1 MCALA
6 VLLVVL
12 CTAGLAVA
20 DDASDDAS
28 DGASQGLLESI
39 YNQGFVF
46 TSDDGRFGLRINGL
60 LQLRYSFVDYDG
72 VVVGNEGDYS
82 NFYMRRARLWFRG
95 HAFDERI
102 TYFVHLQLEPTRSI
116 NAHDLWLEYDL
127 GDLLKVGVG
136 RNKIAYGLE
145 FLNSGA
151 ALSMVERSVFS
162 GETDVDLNLDGPEFP
177 GGGTARFG
185 LTWLT
190 DTGFATGGLT
200 LYRSQGLQLSGQRG
214 DETTPT
220 FEYQLGIWNGRSTTG
235 LSNTSD
241 GHLVAARVGWHPWG
255 WVDWRLQ
262 GDGGRSD
269 RFRLGVLGSVYTQR
283 GDAGGGFDEGGWN
296 LAAMARWRGLS
307 VDVEWGTESF
317 DYDAW
322 DEDLERTGWRI
333 QAGAFVVR
341 DVLELVA
348 RYAEVERLVDP
359 TAAAAQFTELGLAS
373 VVTADGTAPALERDI
388 SEISVG
394 ASWYLNDWHR
404 HKLQLD
410 ASRLV
415 RTFAA
420 DPDAVIDGV
429 ARPIEA
435 APDQEDWRVRVMVQ
449 LLF

>member
-1 MCALA
+1 MRVLA
-6 VLLVVL
+6 VLLVML
-12 CTAGLAVA
+12 CAAGLAWA
-20 DDASDDAS
+20 DDPSDEASEDRDP
-28 DGASQGLLESI
+28 GLLASI
-39 YNQGFVF
+39 YDQGFVF

-60 LQLRYSFVDYDG
+60 IQLRYSFVDYDEE
-72 VVVGNEGDYS
+72 VVGNEEDYS
-82 NFYMRRARLWFRG
+82 NFFMRRARLWFRG
-95 HAFDERI
+95 HAFDERF

-162 GETDVDLNLDGPEFP
+162 GETDIDSNLDGPEFP

-190 DTGFATGGLT
+190 DAGFATGGLN
-200 LYRSQGLQLSGQRG
+200 LYRSQGLQLSGRRG
-214 DETTPT
+214 TEATPT
-220 FEYQLGIWNGRSTTG
+220 FEYQVGVWNGRSTTG
-235 LSNTSD
+235 VSNTSD

-262 GDGGRSD
+262 GDGGWSE
-269 RFRLGVLGSVYTQR
+269 RFRLGLLGSVYAQR
-283 GDAGGGFDEGGWN
+283 GDAGGGFGEGGWN
-296 LAAMARWRGLS
+296 VAAMARFRGVS
-307 VDVEWGTESF
+307 VDAEWGTESF
-317 DYDAW
+317 DYDLYG
-322 DEDLERTGWRI
+322 DDLERAGWRV
-333 QAGAFVVR
+333 QVGAFVVR
-341 DVLELVA
+341 DVVELVA
-348 RYAEVERLVDP
+348 RYAEIERLVDP
-359 TAAAAQFTELGLAS
+359 TAAAAQFTGLGIAT
-373 VVTADGTAPALERDI
+373 VHTADGTAPALERDI

-410 ASRLV
+410 LSRLV

-429 ARPIEA
+429 AQPIEA
-435 APDQEDWRVRVMVQ
+435 APDQEDWRVRMMVQ